1 MIKTI
6 RFALGLILAGILF
19 ACSSD
24 KDEENIKISQEQL
37 NAIVG
42 TWNLV
47 EYNVSGPQ
55 DVDSDGTASENMVDE
70 LECLSGSIS
79 FTSEFRWSRTAVQV
93 NIIPITEGTFGIS
106 CGQTNNDSGDWLFL
120 NNQILLEEGAEG
132 TFQLNGTTL
141 TRTLG
146 EDLPGV
152 RELVYQKQ

>member
-6 RFALGLILAGILF
+6 RFTLGLVMAGILF
-19 ACSSD
+19 SCSSD
-24 KDEENIKISQEQL
+24 KDEENIQISQEQL

-42 TWNLV
+42 TWTLV
-47 EYNVSGPQ
+47 EYNVSEPQ
-55 DVDSDGTASENMVDE
+55 DVDRDGTSSENLADE
-70 LECLSGSIS
+70 LDCLSGSIS
-79 FTSEFRWSRTAVQV
+79 FTSEFLWSRTAVQV
-93 NIIPITEGTFGIS
+93 NIIPVTEGTLGIS
-106 CGQTNNDSGDWLFL
+106 CGQTNNDSGEWLFL

-146 EDLPGV
+146 DDLPGV